1 MQGSHTRTKQ
11 GIAGR
16 TTAIISDVLT
26 EREKILSHVTG
37 LEEITFLCAQE
48 NGLKIGILNEMK
60 ERLLAS
66 YSDCQ
71 FQKTFYYFIEK

>member
-1 MQGSHTRTKQ
+1 MQGFHIQTKL

-26 EREKILSHVTG
+26 EKEKILSHAIG
-37 LEEITFLCAQE
+37 LEETTFLCVPE

-60 ERLLAS
+60 AHLLANS
-66 YSDCQ
+66 SDCQ
-71 FQKTFYYFIEK
+71 FQKTFIEK